1 MVKSVTYRFG
11 QLIATFALAVCGV
24 YAYSILQV
32 VYYREYFPTDAY
44 PSTMCDSVYSCA
56 LYSLNLGLRNGGGI
70 ADSMDLMAL
79 DNPLF
84 GWKLVFD
91 LSYFM
96 IINIVS
102 MNIIFGIIIDTFAEL
117 RDAQNTRDDDYKN
130 VCFICGYERDVFEKQ
145 GKSFDT
151 HVTHPHNPTNYIN
164 FLIYLRD
171 KPSDE
176 YDGIESFVWDQYSEK
191 KTHWVP
197 IESTMLITVD
207 KDEIDIDTKVDN
219 LQEQIDGETANINEK
234 LADIDALLDEIDLN
248 GENGDGAN
256 SPGMINLKR
265 FSSEKGLHKDMNQEK
280 EGTRRVGTFGGN

>member
-1 MVKSVTYRFG
+1 LSYTIDPVFYALHLLLIVNIMTTCKFVVKSVTYRFG
-11 QLIATFALAVCGV
+11 QLVTTFALAVCGV

-32 VYYREYFPTDAY
+32 VYYRDYFPANDY
-44 PSTMCDSVYSCA
+44 PSTMCDSIYSCA

-70 ADSMDLMAL
+70 ADSMDLMEIK
-79 DNPLF
+79 NPLF

-91 LSYFM
+91 LSYYM
-96 IINIVS
+96 IINIVA

-117 RDAQNTRDDDYKN
+117 RDAQNTRDEDFKN

-145 GKSFDT
+145 GRSFDT

-176 YDGIESFVWDQYSEK
+176 YDGIESFVWDQYTDK

-197 IESTMLITVD
+197 IESTMLISKNFPPKTP
-207 KDEIDIDTKVDN
+207 T
-219 LQEQIDGETANINEK
+219 
-234 LADIDALLDEIDLN
+234 
-248 GENGDGAN
+248 
-256 SPGMINLKR
+256 SR
-265 FSSEKGLHKDMNQEK
+265 
-280 EGTRRVGTFGGN
+280 